1 MIKKLIIIFIILLLL
16 SSLIFINKN
25 VNNEFSIKNISIS
38 NGNKVTVY
46 LNGYEYNKINCEIIS
61 TINNDFVILLP
72 LKNSDVLISVLNLKS
87 RIYYLAIKSNGNIKK
102 FALKLSE
109 NLLSEIK
116 NPKESIFINEEI
128 CYALYPLIFGNLKEN
143 NKVILKYP
151 NVNST
156 LKTLENE
163 NFKFEFLLNSSY
175 YEDVEYGNENYDHR
189 IISSIHYNF
198 SFIKLYINQ
207 DEFGWIDV
215 PTSYIKD
222 KFNFLLKP
230 ILTLKLDANTIHE
243 IFPST
248 ISATYKKNP
257 FEIFYI
263 KNNELN
269 KFNINENRT
278 DLPDRSYIKYKKS
291 ISENT
296 FNYISLNKPV
306 FKDLEPLLDG
316 KIFLYE
322 KQLN

>member
-1 MIKKLIIIFIILLLL
+1 MIKKLTIFFIILLLL
-16 SSLIFINKN
+16 SSLIFINENDNK
-25 VNNEFSIKNISIS
+25 EFSIKNISIS

-61 TINNDFVILLP
+61 PLNNDFVILLP
-72 LKNSDVLISVLNLKS
+72 PKNPDVLISVLNLKNG
-87 RIYYLAIKSNGNIKK
+87 IYYLAIKSNGNIKK
-102 FALKLSE
+102 NTFNLSE
-109 NLLSEIK
+109 NLLREIK
-116 NPKESIFINEEI
+116 NPKEAIFINEQI
-128 CYALYPLIFGNLKEN
+128 CYALYPLVFGDLKEN

-163 NFKFEFLLNSSY
+163 NFKFEFLLNASY
-175 YEDVEYGNENYDHR
+175 YEDVEDGNKNYDHR

-207 DEFGWIDV
+207 DKFGWIDV

-230 ILTLKLDANTIHE
+230 ELTLKLDADTIYE

-257 FEIFYI
+257 FEILYL
-263 KNNELN
+263 KNDKLN

-278 DLPDRSYIKYKKS
+278 DLPDTSYIKYKNL

-296 FNYISLNKPV
+296 FNHINLNKPV
-306 FKDLEPLLDG
+306 FKDLKPVLDG
-316 KIFLYE
+316 KIFLFE